1 MRQAFV
7 LIAVAALI
15 LAGCVQ
21 QAAYATP
28 TPTPTPTPLPTA
40 TAPQPTA
47 DLKACSQD
55 SDCVP
60 STCCHAPDCANR
72 VAINRTVCTLL
83 CTAVCEGP
91 LDCGAGSCG
100 CVSGRCAVVPAAI
113 GK

>member
-1 MRQAFV
+1 MVKMRMSLMFGIV
-7 LIAVAALI
+7 LAVALA
-15 LAGCVQ
+15 AGCVQ
-21 QAAYATP
+21 QSAPTPVPTATANP
-28 TPTPTPTPLPTA
+28 TPTP
-40 TAPQPTA
+40 PQTA

-83 CTAVCEGP
+83 CTDVCSGP
-91 LDCGAGSCG
+91 LDCGAGTCG
-100 CVSGRCAVVPAAI
+100 CVNGGCAVVPAG